1 MHRSQPHHRG
11 MNDRLLVERAR
22 KGDERAF
29 AALFERYHRLL
40 LGFFARRL
48 RDGELARE
56 GAQETL
62 ARAFVRLDCLRAP
75 ERLRSWLFAFAR
87 LVLLEMLR
95 PRLMPAAP
103 AVDSAQD
110 LSPETRLLQQELGRA
125 LEEAFVEELSAPRRA
140 AVLLRLVDE
149 KDYRDIG
156 AQLDWSRAKV
166 KNEIHRARVRLKHR
180 LRSWHAPSPATENS
194 SEEACA

>member
-1 MHRSQPHHRG
+1 

-40 LGFFARRL
+40 LRFFARRL
-48 RDGELARE
+48 RDGELAAE
-56 GAQETL
+56 AAQETL
-62 ARAFVRLDCLRAP
+62 ARAFVRLDCLREP
-75 ERLRSWLFAFAR
+75 QRLRSWLFAFAR
-87 LVLLEMLR
+87 LVLFEMLR
-95 PRLMPAAP
+95 PTSPPARVAERAAP
-103 AVDSAQD
+103 IC
-110 LSPETRLLQQELGRA
+110 PETRLLQRELGHA
-125 LEEAFVEELSAPRRA
+125 LQQALLEELSEPRRR
-140 AVLLRLVDE
+140 AVVLRLVDE

-166 KNEIHRARVRLKHR
+166 KNEIHRARVQLRNR
-180 LRSWHAPSPATENS
+180 LRSWRVLSPATES

>member
-1 MHRSQPHHRG
+1 

-22 KGDERAF
+22 NGDERAF

-40 LGFFARRL
+40 LRFFTRRL

-56 GAQETL
+56 AAQETL

-87 LVLLEMLR
+87 LVLLETLR
-95 PRLMPAAP
+95 PCAMPSAP
-103 AVDSAQD
+103 AVENVPM
-110 LSPETRLLQQELGRA
+110 SPETRLLQRELGWA
-125 LEEAFVEELSAPRRA
+125 LQQALQEELSESRRM
-140 AVLLRLVDE
+140 AVVLRLVDG

-156 AQLDWSRAKV
+156 ARLDWSRAKV
-166 KNEIHRARVRLKHR
+166 KNEIHRARVRLRNR
-180 LRSWHAPSPATENS
+180 LRAWRVVSPATGDVHGEV
-194 SEEACA
+194 CA